1 MKKAMVIMTSG
12 LFFMFVTC
20 KPQKDIFINPPD
32 SQYVKKGLY
41 PPCVSNCDSTVLF
54 CAEYAYKPANHRKKD
69 VCSCNLCKIELL
81 DWNVSTHSG
90 ICNWT
95 RSTII
100 VWDKKFISDY
110 VLPLVEDEDSRNLIE
125 FTLSHSDDS
134 TFKAENVID
143 YENKVILNDKMY
155 YYPLKIKKRITVFV
169 HDIEWFKSV
178 VPQSSW
184 IFGSDCYSVLKE
196 KEVLKCIL
204 IPILDYNFIE

>member
-1 MKKAMVIMTSG
+1 MKKAMVFMTSG
-12 LFFMFVTC
+12 LFFMFVSC
-20 KPQKDIFINPPD
+20 KPQKDIFINLPD

-143 YENKVILNDKMY
+143 YENKVILNDKIILAPKFGQQLLPCPPAETVCRWGSETATLNNICGTAALCSVRSGNCGGTASA
-155 YYPLKIKKRITVFV
+155 PL
-169 HDIEWFKSV
+169 W
-178 VPQSSW
+178 
-184 IFGSDCYSVLKE
+184 
-196 KEVLKCIL
+196 
-204 IPILDYNFIE
+204 